1 MRAKADNVSDNSLKF
16 RVLSQFKLE
25 SEDLNHLPTVICS
38 VCRKNV
44 LDLTISAPD
53 YKEKVDYN
61 GFIANV
67 KKYLNQNEDCEC
79 EICYIG
85 SASLCAD
92 PSRFLLPVEKNA
104 VQPKKCDLTDYFPQK
119 KNATKREIASS
130 VQENV
135 TKESLQQFIS
145 LALDN
150 TECDSE
156 GNAKLKRYH
165 GPPKKVSI
173 GKVKPSKTVITH
185 KTLFRIKRRC
195 DESGRQIMEIAKV
208 LNKDPNIKIEPNF
221 QEALK
226 EKGHECADFFQ
237 SKVLEMEIYE
247 EKDYQLW
254 SFTKEGNLVDKTGF
268 LPFKDK
274 TFNLPVEGTKGYIEE
289 ISSKKVLSPKKKAE
303 CEMFLNKKKIPR
315 KITRSSK
322 NVPVDDQLWLKGPSD
337 VHGWFQMTHVKS
349 GKLLTS
355 SKPNKIG
362 HHKITVEEHH
372 RFIFYSCRKWKFFVV
387 RQTKKMIKLLS
398 PLWRSRRQPGPPPWA

>member
-1 MRAKADNVSDNSLKF
+1 MRARSDNLSDNSLKF

-38 VCRKNV
+38 VCRKHV
-44 LDLTISAPD
+44 IDPTISAPD
-53 YKEKVDYN
+53 YKVKVDYK
-61 GFIANV
+61 GFIENV
-67 KKYLNQNEDCEC
+67 KKYLHQNEDCEC
-79 EICYIG
+79 EICYLG

-92 PSRFLLPVEKNA
+92 PSRFLLVVEKNV
-104 VQPKKCDLTDYFPQK
+104 VQPKKTDLTDYFPQK

-130 VQENV
+130 VIENSSKSSV
-135 TKESLQQFIS
+135 DQFIA
-145 LALDN
+145 LALDKKD
-150 TECDSE
+150 CDSE
-156 GNAKLKRYH
+156 GNVTLKRYN
-165 GPPKKVSI
+165 GPPKKVGI
-173 GKVKPSKTVITH
+173 GKVKPSKTVISH

-208 LNKDPNIKIEPNF
+208 LNKNPNIRIEPNF
-221 QEALK
+221 QEALT
-226 EKGHECADFFQ
+226 EQGHACADFFQ

-254 SFTKEGNLVDKTGF
+254 SFTKEGNLVDKTGQ

-289 ISSKKVLSPKKKAE
+289 TSTKKVLSPKKNSE
-303 CEMFLNKKKIPR
+303 SEMFLNKKKIPR
-315 KITRSSK
+315 KITRASK

-355 SKPNKIG
+355 SSSA
-362 HHKITVEEHH
+362 KITVEEHH
-372 RFIFYSCRKWKFFVV
+372 RFIFYSC
-387 RQTKKMIKLLS
+387 
-398 PLWRSRRQPGPPPWA
+398 